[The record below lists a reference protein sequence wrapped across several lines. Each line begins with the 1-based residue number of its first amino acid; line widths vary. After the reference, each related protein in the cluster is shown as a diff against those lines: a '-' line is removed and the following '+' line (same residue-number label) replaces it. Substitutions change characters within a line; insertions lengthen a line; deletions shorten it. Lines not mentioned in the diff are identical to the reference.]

1 MTPAS
6 SRRDLLRE
14 RVADQHNKVSFVEL
28 FFDLVFVFAITQISH
43 TLLEHFNALGL
54 AQAAFLLGAV
64 WWVWIYTSWVTNWLD
79 PEQAPVRLML
89 FVLMLLGLVMS
100 CTLPEAF
107 GSAGLAFAGA
117 YVAIQLGRSLFT
129 MACLRDTS
137 PANYLNF
144 QRITIW
150 LAVSALFW
158 IAGGL
163 SEGNLRFGLWI
174 LALGIEYAGPALG
187 FRVPGLGHSATT
199 DWKVEGGHIAERCAL
214 FIIIALGE
222 SILVTG
228 ATAAKLPV
236 NAANL
241 TAFLNAFL
249 SSVAMWWIYFHI
261 GAERASHHIAHSD
274 DPGRIARIAYTY
286 LHALLIAGI
295 ILVAVGDELVIAHP
309 GGHTDA
315 KTAIAVAAGP
325 AFYLLGNLLFKKA
338 TAGWYPL
345 SHLAGLGLLALL
357 APMSGFLPPLGFSL
371 AATLIL
377 IIVAAWEAISLDP
390 RNANTKHPPAQ
401 SLAEP

>member
-1 MTPAS
+1 MTRSAKPGA
-6 SRRDLLRE
+6 LLRE
-14 RVADQHNKVSFVEL
+14 RVEHQHARVSYVEL

-43 TLLEHFNALGL
+43 TLLEHFSGLGL

-89 FVLMLLGLVMS
+89 FVLMLFGLIMS
-100 CTLPEAF
+100 CSVPGAF
-107 GSAGLAFAGA
+107 GSSGLAFAGA

-129 MACLRDTS
+129 TASLKDAS
-137 PANYLNF
+137 PTNYRNF

-150 LAVSALFW
+150 LSVSALFW

-174 LALGIEYAGPALG
+174 IALGIEYAGPALG
-187 FRVPGLGHSATT
+187 FHVIGLGRSMTT
-199 DWKVEGGHIAERCAL
+199 DWDVEGGHLAERCAL

-222 SILVTG
+222 SILITG

-236 NAANL
+236 TGVNL
-241 TAFLNAFL
+241 TAFLNSFV

-261 GAERASHHIAHSD
+261 GAERGSHVIAHAS

-286 LHALLIAGI
+286 LHVLLVAGI

-309 GGHTDA
+309 LGHTDA
-315 KTAIAVAAGP
+315 KTAIAVVAGP
-325 AFYLLGNLLFKKA
+325 AFYLLGNLLFKRV
-338 TAGWYPL
+338 TGGWYPL
-345 SHLAGLGLLALL
+345 SHLVGLGLLALL
-357 APMSGFLPPLGFSL
+357 VPAWTVLPPLGFSL
-371 AATLIL
+371 TATAILIL
-377 IIVAAWEAISLDP
+377 VAAWEAISLRP
-390 RNANTKHPPAQ
+390 N
-401 SLAEP
+401 EI

>member
-1 MTPAS
+1 MAKAQKPGA
-6 SRRDLLRE
+6 LLRE
-14 RVADQHNKVSFVEL
+14 RVEHQHARVSYVEL

-43 TLLEHFNALGL
+43 TLLEHFSALGL

-89 FVLMLLGLVMS
+89 FVLMLLGLVLS
-100 CTLPEAF
+100 CSVPEAF
-107 GSAGLAFAGA
+107 GSNGLAFAGA

-129 MACLRDTS
+129 MASLRAAS
-137 PANYLNF
+137 PANYRNF

-150 LAVSALFW
+150 LAVSAVFW

-174 LALGIEYAGPALG
+174 VALGIEYAGPALG
-187 FRVPGLGHSATT
+187 FRVVGLGRSQTT
-199 DWKVEGGHIAERCAL
+199 DWNVEGGHLAERCAL

-222 SILVTG
+222 SILITG

-236 NAANL
+236 TGVNL
-241 TAFLNAFL
+241 TAFLNSFL

-261 GAERASHHIAHSD
+261 GAERGSQLIAHAS

-286 LHALLIAGI
+286 LHVLLVAGV

-309 GGHTDA
+309 LGHIDA

-325 AFYLLGNLLFKKA
+325 AFYLLGNLLFKRV
-338 TAGWYPL
+338 TAGWFPL
-345 SHLAGLGLLALL
+345 SHLVGLGLLALL
-357 APMSGFLPPLGFSL
+357 TPASAVLPPLAFSL
-371 AATLIL
+371 GATAVLIV
-377 IIVAAWEAISLDP
+377 VAGWEAISLRP
-390 RNANTKHPPAQ
+390 K
-401 SLAEP
+401 EV